1 MQGLFF
7 EKINI
12 MNNLKPYSII
22 KTTLWLLPWLCTIPL
37 VSCSFDDGYEVG
49 DNDTATLQLS
59 ITAREENG
67 LNTRATGIEVG
78 TDGEYMHNLCV
89 LIVDQNNLVVKK
101 LLPAELGT
109 NTAAQ
114 KGNLKSWISDRFELA
129 TGTYTVYAFANIDT
143 YYDGIWGSLTGLAE
157 GSSLADLNVEDIM
170 LDNPAGKLDFATG
183 YFIPMSAKKTVNVTG
198 ATTGISIGLDRL
210 VSKIRMK
217 VNGRLNTTVNS
228 LTFGGYADKIAL
240 FADSP
245 LSGES
250 YNIVR
255 PVVLPENGK
264 LTSTDAGATT
274 GSLTIPDFYV
284 NSSPAGHPFNVTVN
298 TDELLGVTYNATTQ
312 RNELPRNSI
321 YPLTLQL
328 NDYGLDLAAQCWV
341 SPIGSLPVEVDI
353 TGFDNTYQITVP
365 EGCQF
370 EFTVNGIKTD
380 NTTSTTATNINCTWN
395 IAENVTGIA
404 FEGTTTGVQSIK
416 GYVTASAGKTM
427 DLKLLVT
434 WTDNGATYNRTYTIR
449 VVTDDIT
456 NFTLKTRNS
465 GSAEFALDYL
475 KREMLNMFK
484 K

>member
-1 MQGLFF
+1 
-7 EKINI
+7 

-37 VSCSFDDGYEVG
+37 VSCSFDDGYEVSG
-49 DNDTATLQLS
+49 SDTATLQLS
-59 ITAREENG
+59 ITAREEND
-67 LNTRATGIEVG
+67 LNTRATGTEVG
-78 TDGEYMHNLCV
+78 TEGEYMHNLCV
-89 LIVDQNNLVVKK
+89 LIVDNNNTVVKK
-101 LLPAELGT
+101 LLPEELTT
-109 NTAAQ
+109 NTAAIE
-114 KGNLKSWISDRFELA
+114 GNLKSWISDRFELA

-143 YYDGIWGSLTGLAE
+143 YYDGIWGSLTGLQE
-157 GSSLADLNVEDIM
+157 DESLTGLKVENII
-170 LDNPAGKLDFATG
+170 LDNPAEKLDFATG
-183 YFIPMSAKKTVNVTG
+183 YFIPMSAKKTVEVTE

-217 VNGRLNTTVNS
+217 VNGRLNTTVKS
-228 LTFGGYADKIAL
+228 LIFGGYADKIAL

-245 LSGES
+245 LSGEN
-250 YNIVR
+250 YDIVR
-255 PVVLPENGK
+255 TVTLPGNGM

-284 NSSPAGHPFNVTVN
+284 NSSPAGHPFKVTVE

-312 RNELPRNSI
+312 RAELPRNSI

-341 SPIGSLPVEVDI
+341 SPIGSLPVEVNI
-353 TGFDNTYQITVP
+353 TGFDKTYQVTVP

-370 EFTVNGIKTD
+370 KFTVNGVKTD
-380 NTTSTTATNINCTWN
+380 NIPSTTATDVNCTWN
-395 IAENVTGIA
+395 IAGGVTGIA
-404 FEGTTTGVQSIK
+404 FEGATTNVQSIK
-416 GYVTASAGKTM
+416 GHVTASAGKTM

-434 WTDNGATYNRTYTIR
+434 WIDNGARYDRTYTIR

-456 NFTLKTRNS
+456 KFTPVTRNS
-465 GSAEFALDYL
+465 GSAEFTLDYL